1 MMKKR
6 LLTAA
11 MLDQRIRIEKM
22 QTTPDA
28 DYGTAV
34 VNWVAHA
41 TVWAQVQD
49 VLPSK
54 AEAQP
59 NGLRLT
65 TGPSRIRTRYLAG
78 VTAAMRVVLLT
89 RGDRVLQIVTA
100 PAELG
105 RKEGIE
111 FMAEEYSTDARAS

>member
-6 LLTAA
+6 LLPAA
-11 MLDQRIRIEKM
+11 VLDQRIRIEKVL
-22 QTTPDA
+22 TTSDA
-28 DYGTAV
+28 DYGTPV
-34 VNWVAHA
+34 VTWVAHA

-59 NGLRLT
+59 NALRLT
-65 TGPSRIRTRYLAG
+65 IGPSRIRTRYLAG

-89 RGDRVLQIVTA
+89 RGNRVLQIVTA

-105 RKEGIE
+105 RKEGLE